1 MCVVNNRFVDEEK
14 KKIGLLYIM
23 VGRRIFLFFTIFVL
37 SSAPRSVLFLFLCSS

>member
-23 VGRRIFLFFTIFVL
+23 VGRRIPYFHDICSFF
-37 SSAPRSVLFLFLCSS
+37 CSSFCIIPVPL